1 MIRSD
6 SSDNESSEEDSVGTS
21 GFTASV
27 MNNFIFLNNN
37 IAFYFFMCNS
47 YIVHNWFCANK

>member
-1 MIRSD
+1 MHSD

-37 IAFYFFMCNS
+37 YYIAFYFFM
-47 YIVHNWFCANK
+47 

>member
-47 YIVHNWFCANK
+47 YIFHNWFCANK

>member
-6 SSDNESSEEDSVGTS
+6 SSDNESNEEDSVGTS

-27 MNNFIFLNNN
+27 MDNLIFLNN
-37 IAFYFFMCNS
+37 IAFCFF
-47 YIVHNWFCANK
+47 YVIAA